1 MQFQHSDTVFTYLA
15 PETKCS
21 SKNSVEE
28 KFTQTDKLSLHISA
42 YKTDIK
48 VIWEALHKLSYIL

>member
-1 MQFQHSDTVFTYLA
+1 MFIKGFVENVKIILLKMQFQHSDTVFMYLA

-28 KFTQTDKLSLHISA
+28 KFKLIN
-42 YKTDIK
+42 
-48 VIWEALHKLSYIL
+48 